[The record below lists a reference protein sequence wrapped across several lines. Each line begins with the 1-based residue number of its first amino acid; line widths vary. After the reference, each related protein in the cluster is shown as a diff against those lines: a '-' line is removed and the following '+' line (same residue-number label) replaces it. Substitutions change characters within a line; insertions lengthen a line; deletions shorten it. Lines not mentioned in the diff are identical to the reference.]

1 MMIEYNKAIRDKIP
15 EIIKKS
21 GNDCNIQTLSDEE
34 FQIELEKKL
43 REEVKE
49 YLESKS
55 VEELA
60 DIIEVIERISQLKG
74 VSFDE
79 LEKIRQKKA
88 DERGR
93 FNDNLFLISTSG
105 ELNS

>member
-1 MMIEYNKAIRDKIP
+1 M
-15 EIIKKS
+15 
-21 GNDCNIQTLSDEE
+21 
-34 FQIELEKKL
+34 
-43 REEVKE
+43 
-49 YLESKS
+49 ESKS

-60 DIIEVIERISQLKG
+60 DIVEIIERISQLKG

-79 LEKIRQKKA
+79 LERIRRKKA

-93 FNDNLFLISTSG
+93 FKDNLFLVSTSE